1 MKQAQRFEE
10 KKMLDLSVII
20 CAHNPRR
27 IYLDRVLNSLR
38 LQTLP
43 RERWELIVVD
53 NASSKPVAEFCD
65 LSWHSGGRHVFES
78 ELGLASARHRGI
90 GAAAGRIL
98 VFVDDDNVLAPDYLE
113 QVLRIAN
120 ECHYLGAWGSGSIS
134 LEYEVK
140 PASHLHHLL
149 PWLAERHIERPIWSN
164 ARSCDEAAPFGAGL
178 CVRRFIAEAYVR
190 YCKLSRIPIT
200 GRKGTSLGAHEDF
213 EICYLACEAGLGMG
227 IFPELKILHLI
238 AKSRVTDEHFVRLVE
253 EVTMSKLVL
262 ANKWNGV
269 LPKSPFS
276 FRSAASTVL
285 NLFTRRGFDR
295 RVHFAELRAVIGAR
309 RMLLKI
315 NGHEAPRQEETGRVR
330 ELIASVMEQAKR
342 QSEAAPSIQ

>member
-1 MKQAQRFEE
+1 L
-10 KKMLDLSVII
+10 KKIEMLDLSVIV
-20 CAHNPRR
+20 CTHNPRR
-27 IYLDRVLNSLR
+27 TYLDRVLTSLR

-43 RERWELIVVD
+43 RERWELILVD
-53 NASSKPVAEFCD
+53 NASSEPVAEFCD
-65 LSWHSGGRHVFES
+65 LSWHQGGRHVS
-78 ELGLASARHRGI
+78 ERKLGLASARHCGI
-90 GAAAGRIL
+90 AAAAGRIL
-98 VFVDDDNVLAPDYLE
+98 IFVDDDNVLASDYLE
-113 QVLRIAN
+113 QALRIAN
-120 ECHYLGAWGSGSIS
+120 ERQYLGAWGSGSIA
-134 LEYEVK
+134 LEYEVV
-140 PASHLHHLL
+140 PASHLYHLL
-149 PWLAERHIERPIWSN
+149 PWLAERHVERPIWSN

-178 CVRRFIAEAYVR
+178 CVRRFIAEAYVS

-238 AKSRVTDEHFVRLVE
+238 TKSRVTDEHFVRLVE

-295 RVHFAELRAVIGAR
+295 RVHFAELRAVFGAR
-309 RMLLKI
+309 RMLMKI
-315 NGHEAPRQEETGRVR
+315 NSHGAARSEESSRIR
-330 ELIASVMEQAKR
+330 ELIASVTEEAKHQYDQCR
-342 QSEAAPSIQ
+342 G